1 MKRLSDEELARSGV
15 VANSRMN
22 RQRGLAGANSY
33 AKDLGFQPLEFLCQ
47 RLQTQD
53 RAAWLDLCCG
63 SGKALV
69 EAALELDRQ
78 GLASRVSLL
87 GVDLVPMFVSA
98 PSEARCLRLDTAA
111 LPAGIPKGRFDLVT
125 CVHGLHYVGD
135 KLGLI
140 GKAVAAL
147 APEGIFLAHLDPV
160 NLRRADGAPLT
171 RQPAAFFRRNALQYD
186 RRRRLL
192 RCVGPQRLA
201 LAWRYIGADDQSGPN
216 ATGQEAVDSY
226 YEPVA
231 L

>member
-22 RQRGLAGANSY
+22 RERGLVGANSY

-69 EAALELDRQ
+69 EAALEVDRR

-87 GVDLVPMFVSA
+87 GVDLVEMFVSA
-98 PSEARCLRLDTAA
+98 PREASCLHLETAA
-111 LPAGIPKGRFDLVT
+111 LPAGFPQGSFDLAT
-125 CVHGLHYVGD
+125 CVHGLHYIGD

-140 GKAVAAL
+140 AKAVAAL
-147 APEGIFLAHLDPV
+147 APEGAFIAHIDPA
-160 NLRRADGAPLT
+160 NLRSTDGLPVT
-171 RQPAAFFRRNALQYD
+171 RQPGAFFRRSGLEYD

-192 RCVGPQRLA
+192 HCVGPQRPA
-201 LAWRYIGADDQSGPN
+201 FDWRYVGADDQAGPN

-226 YEPVA
+226 YEPVMP
-231 L
+231 